1 MDDTKEDLTV
11 KTFLLIGAALMVAT
25 PAVAQ
30 ERWGSGFGQGI
41 FESDIRN
48 AEGGQFSISCPGGA
62 EEAKPGL
69 LLVIDGMR
77 GGETFSAVPFGIA
90 IDGRTQDW
98 RVERRVLDQNQVIYS
113 WKAEDAAA
121 ERRLQG
127 LVRSLRAGRSLTIT
141 TPDDQVSQTFTLAGS
156 GAALADCAGPY

>member
-1 MDDTKEDLTV
+1 M
-11 KTFLLIGAALMVAT
+11 KTFLLIGVALMIASPT
-25 PAVAQ
+25 VAQ
-30 ERWGSGFGQGI
+30 ERWGSGYGQGI
-41 FESDIRN
+41 FESNVRN
-48 AEGGQFSISCPGGA
+48 AQGGQFSVSCPGGA
-62 EEAKPGL
+62 EDAKPGL

-77 GGETFSAVPFGIA
+77 GGETVPAVPFGIT

-121 ERRLQG
+121 ELRLQG

-141 TPDDQVSQTFTLAGS
+141 APDDQVSQTFTLVGS